1 MKKIKIRNNEEL
13 EDKVVKSFDMLRT
26 NIEFADSNAK
36 TIVITSAGD
45 REGKSLISFQLA
57 CNMAT
62 NGKKVLLIMADLRKG
77 VSGQGKDVA
86 GMLDAVSGK
95 AGLNDSVYK
104 TDMNNLFIMFSG
116 SADLPA
122 EKIIKSEAFNSMI
135 NIFKNKFDYIL
146 FDTAPV
152 LDGVTTSLITKRC
165 DGVVLVMAKEKTAYD
180 VGLSAKE
187 QIELAGGK
195 ILGVVLNNTRR

>member
-1 MKKIKIRNNEEL
+1 MRFNEGNISLLCDCRFAVTQNNDEML
-13 EDKVVKSFDMLRT
+13 KSIHKV
-26 NIEFADSNAK
+26 A
-36 TIVITSAGD
+36 
-45 REGKSLISFQLA
+45 
-57 CNMAT
+57 
-62 NGKKVLLIMADLRKG
+62 
-77 VSGQGKDVA
+77 
-86 GMLDAVSGK
+86 
-95 AGLNDSVYK
+95 
-104 TDMNNLFIMFSG
+104 
-116 SADLPA
+116 
-122 EKIIKSEAFNSMI
+122 
-135 NIFKNKFDYIL
+135 NKFDYIL